1 MALLVTGLREAF
13 KEEADTAIS
22 SIGGDAWVVPV
33 GREGPFT
40 EFYDMGRAS
49 VERIGAVPGVR
60 RAGAVSLL
68 PVAIHKGSD
77 LKILTVVGHELGGLG
92 EPLPD
97 EGRRARAP
105 GEVVADRTLGFHL
118 GQTLKVQGHRFK
130 MVGLVSGLTFGGGN
144 PLVYLPREDLEALVG
159 TSVTKAVVIRGT
171 PRASAGLKVLSRAQV
186 RDDLLRPLQSADSAI
201 NNTRLLLWLVAA
213 AIVGAVMYMSALER
227 VRDFAVLK
235 AVGATTRTLVFSLAT
250 EAVIACLLAA
260 ALAIGFAQL
269 LLPIF
274 PLPITFT
281 VGAYAVLPVVAV
293 VVGVVTSLAGVRRAV
308 RTRSGH
314 GLRGYLIANLQIHD
328 PTIDC

>member
-186 RDDLLRPLQSADSAI
+186 RDDLLRPLRSADSAI
-201 NNTRLLLWLVAA
+201 NNTR
-213 AIVGAVMYMSALER
+213 
-227 VRDFAVLK
+227 VRC
-235 AVGATTRTLVFSLAT
+235 GWS
-250 EAVIACLLAA
+250 
-260 ALAIGFAQL
+260 
-269 LLPIF
+269 
-274 PLPITFT
+274 
-281 VGAYAVLPVVAV
+281 
-293 VVGVVTSLAGVRRAV
+293 RRPSWA
-308 RTRSGH
+308 R
-314 GLRGYLIANLQIHD
+314 
-328 PTIDC
+328 